1 VQFREQAKGATRS
14 ASSGEKN
21 TAPVTA
27 AAAAAPAAV
36 PKRASEKQST
46 DLNSKA
52 KSGSGGTE
60 KRAIVVMFCDICDS
74 TAMSEEVRI

>member
-1 VQFREQAKGATRS
+1 MQFREQAKGATRS

-21 TAPVTA
+21 TAPV
-27 AAAAAPAAV
+27 AAAAPAAV